1 MSTWKADYSSL
12 LRCHRRLSKRMERKA
27 IRSKNVSISL
37 NRGLVSQ
44 LQSFVVK
51 YCASLVRITEKQP
64 IFQTQILSVLGLTRL
79 YAAILK
85 IYLCLMIVL
94 VCLSSKR
101 KGPMIGAWRCMPAP
115 VILKHALNRM
125 LQNSKYGDQSF
136 IFLQKYFM
144 KNT

>member
-1 MSTWKADYSSL
+1 M
-12 LRCHRRLSKRMERKA
+12 
-27 IRSKNVSISL
+27 
-37 NRGLVSQ
+37 
-44 LQSFVVK
+44 
-51 YCASLVRITEKQP
+51 RITEKQP
-64 IFQTQILSVLGLTRL
+64 IFETQILSVLDPTRL
-79 YAAILK
+79 YAAIFK
-85 IYLCLMIVL
+85 IYLCLIIIVL